1 MTGKKRSNKIKS
13 TSDGMRKEYDFSGGV
28 RNKYAN
34 RFSRDVH
41 YIAIDNDVMKYFKNP
56 KAVNNA
62 LRALIVAIRAAN
74 GNKKAS

>member
-1 MTGKKRSNKIKS
+1 MTGKKRSNKIKR

-62 LRALIVAIRAAN
+62 LRALIVAIRASS
-74 GNKKAS
+74 GSKKAS

>member
-1 MTGKKRSNKIKS
+1 
-13 TSDGMRKEYDFSGGV
+13 
-28 RNKYAN
+28 
-34 RFSRDVH
+34 
-41 YIAIDNDVMKYFKNP
+41 MKYFKNP

>member
-1 MTGKKRSNKIKS
+1 MLP
-13 TSDGMRKEYDFSGGV
+13 EYDFSGGV
-28 RNKYAN
+28 RNKYAD

-41 YIAIDNDVMKYFKNP
+41 YIAIDNDVMKYFKDP

-62 LRALIVAIRAAN
+62 LRALISAIRASS

>member
-1 MTGKKRSNKIKS
+1 VTGKKRSNKIKR

-74 GNKKAS
+74 GNTKAS

>member
-1 MTGKKRSNKIKS
+1 MTGKKRSNKIKR

>member
-1 MTGKKRSNKIKS
+1 MTGNKRSNKIKR